1 MVEVPVEVIRVPDS
15 IEIQTFP
22 ETVGVL
28 CKGRIEGLKELRP
41 EDFHLVAD
49 FSAPESETGRLML
62 SLASQPEGV
71 YQAQLL
77 ESSVEF
83 IIKRE

>member
-1 MVEVPVEVIRVPDS
+1 GVPDN

-28 CKGRIEGLKELRP
+28 CKGRVEGLKDLRP

-49 FSAPESETGRLML
+49 YGAPEAETGRLML

-77 ESSVEF
+77 EPSVEF